1 MDQLV
6 LIKHLF
12 DIQLVQEFYRV
23 VMEGTGLIGV
33 GQLTLIARQALLQT
47 GRPLGLQFNVLVL
60 FLNYGH
66 QLIY

>member
-12 DIQLVQEFYRV
+12 DIQLVQGFYRV
-23 VMEGTGLIGV
+23 VMESTGLFGA
-33 GQLTLIARQALLQT
+33 GQPTLIARQARLQIDRLPGLL
-47 GRPLGLQFNVLVL
+47 LNALEL